1 MSNNSLQFT
10 RPLSI
15 VMILV
20 SGFCIAGKNW
30 LIKKGIDHEV
40 VVIGNLI
47 LYIVSMAAYLISS
60 RALRSS
66 NPQAFVRA
74 MYVSFMVKFFVV
86 VIAAFIYIMMTR
98 KNVNKPALGICAV
111 LYIIYTVIETKALTR
126 LLKQKKN
133 A

>member
-15 VMILV
+15 VMIII

-30 LIKKGIDHEV
+30 LIKKGIDYEV
-40 VVIGNLI
+40 VVIGNLV
-47 LYIVSMAAYLISS
+47 LYVVSMTAYLISS
-60 RALRSS
+60 RAMRSS
-66 NPQAFVRA
+66 NPQSFVRA
-74 MYVSFMVKFFVV
+74 MYGSFMVKFFVV
-86 VIAAFIYIMMTR
+86 IIAAFVYIMLTK
-98 KNVNKPALGICAV
+98 KNVNKPALGVCAV

>member
-15 VMILV
+15 VMIIV
-20 SGFCIAGKNW
+20 SGFCITGKNW
-30 LIKKGIDHEV
+30 LIKKGIDYEV

-60 RALRSS
+60 RAMRSS

-74 MYVSFMVKFFVV
+74 MYLSFMVKFFVV
-86 VIAAFIYIMMTR
+86 VITAFIYIMMTR

>member
-15 VMILV
+15 VMIII

-30 LIKKGIDHEV
+30 LIKKGIDYEV
-40 VVIGNLI
+40 VVIGNLV
-47 LYIVSMAAYLISS
+47 LYVVSMAAYLISS
-60 RALRSS
+60 RAMRSS
-66 NPQAFVRA
+66 NPQSFVRA
-74 MYVSFMVKFFVV
+74 MYGSFMVKFFVV
-86 VIAAFIYIMMTR
+86 IIAAFVYIMLTK
-98 KNVNKPALGICAV
+98 KNVNKPALGVCAV